1 MIKLTLKN
9 FILPFFALVF
19 LNTSV
24 NSSLPDFTI
33 LAEEYSSSVVNVSVE
48 RKQKEKENQSGQ
60 MRQNPPGSPFD
71 FFNDERFREFFR
83 NQPQKRIP
91 QRTAGSGFIISRDGY
106 IVTNNHVVE
115 DAETIKITLSN
126 DEAYDA
132 EVIGLDPRMDLA
144 LLKIDPEKDLPYV
157 SFGNS
162 KESKVGEWVVAIG
175 NPFGLGGTVTA
186 GIISALGRN
195 IGSGPYDQFIQT
207 DAPINKGNS
216 GGPLFNM
223 DGEVIGVN
231 TMIYSQTG
239 GSVGIGFSIPS
250 DLVKPV
256 IDQLKKYGET
266 RRGWLGVMIQNV
278 TEELAKDMDLDEAKG
293 ALVQQVVK
301 DGPADKAGIEEGD
314 VIIGYNKEDI
324 NDMRD
329 LTTKVA
335 NTDIGKK
342 VKIKL
347 IRFGKEVE
355 LKVKIGRLEGNENK
369 VNEESS
375 DDIDKILGLGLG
387 DLTENFR
394 RENQIPQ
401 SIKGVAV
408 ITVDEDSEAFSKK
421 ITSGSVIISLTHQ
434 RISGNITLQS
444 TVKAQSS
451 EQVYNLLTERQ
462 KEGDE
467 IRKIIRFLK
476 LGMAPKYRTT
486 TYLKAPDVFTL
497 EYKNGKGKDDLLKTV
512 NQFNP
517 GGLALTTMNVDYAPN
532 GYWSAYRD
540 SQPVILKMDLNFTEL
555 RPIYEGDQAGTPEDS
570 VGY

>member
-1 MIKLTLKN
+1 MLKIT
-9 FILPFFALVF
+9 FKYFLLSFFAIF
-19 LNTSV
+19 LINTSV

-33 LAEEYSSSVVNVSVE
+33 LAEEYSSSVVNVSVV
-48 RKQKEKENQSGQ
+48 RKQKETKSGE
-60 MRQNPPGSPFD
+60 MRQSPPGSPFD
-71 FFNDERFREFFR
+71 FFNDERFRDFFR
-83 NQPQKRIP
+83 NQPQRKMP
-91 QRTAGSGFIISRDGY
+91 QRTAGSGFIISKDGF

-115 DAETIKITLSN
+115 EAEIVKITLSN
-126 DEAYDA
+126 DEVYEA
-132 EVIGLDPRMDLA
+132 EIIGLDPRMDLA
-144 LLKIDPEKDLPYV
+144 LLKIDLDKDLPFV
-157 SFGNS
+157 SFGKSEN
-162 KESKVGEWVVAIG
+162 SKVGEWVVAIG

-223 DGEVIGVN
+223 KGEVIGVN

-250 DLVKPV
+250 SLVKPV
-256 IDQLKKYGET
+256 IDQLKEYGET

-278 TEELAKDMDLDEAKG
+278 NEELAKDMDLDEAKG

-301 DGPADKAGIEEGD
+301 DGPADKGGIKEGD

-335 NTDIGKK
+335 NTDIGKRI
-342 VKIKL
+342 KIRL
-347 IRFGKEVE
+347 IRFGKEIE

-369 VNEESS
+369 VNEEII
-375 DDIDKILGLGLG
+375 DDVEKILGLGLG
-387 DLTENFR
+387 DLSENFR
-394 RENQIPQ
+394 RENQIPP

-421 ITSGSVIISLTHQ
+421 IAKGSVIISLTHQ
-434 RISGNITLQS
+434 RVSGNVTLQS
-444 TVKAQSS
+444 TVKAESYQ
-451 EQVYNLLTERQ
+451 QVYDLLNQRK

-467 IRKIIRFLK
+467 RI
-476 LGMAPKYRTT
+476 
-486 TYLKAPDVFTL
+486 
-497 EYKNGKGKDDLLKTV
+497 LLRV
-512 NQFNP
+512 WRP
-517 GGLALTTMNVDYAPN
+517 
-532 GYWSAYRD
+532 
-540 SQPVILKMDLNFTEL
+540 EL
-555 RPIYEGDQAGTPEDS
+555 RLVSLVALSFSQKNK
-570 VGY
+570 

>member
-1 MIKLTLKN
+1 
-9 FILPFFALVF
+9 
-19 LNTSV
+19 
-24 NSSLPDFTI
+24 
-33 LAEEYSSSVVNVSVE
+33 
-48 RKQKEKENQSGQ
+48 
-60 MRQNPPGSPFD
+60 
-71 FFNDERFREFFR
+71 
-83 NQPQKRIP
+83 
-91 QRTAGSGFIISRDGY
+91 
-106 IVTNNHVVE
+106 
-115 DAETIKITLSN
+115 
-126 DEAYDA
+126 
-132 EVIGLDPRMDLA
+132 MDLA
-144 LLKIDPEKDLPYV
+144 LLKINPEEDLPYV

-162 KESKVGEWVVAIG
+162 ENSKVGEWVVAIG

-195 IGSGPYDQFIQT
+195 IGSGPYDHFIQT

-223 DGEVIGVN
+223 SGEVIGVN

-301 DGPADKAGIEEGD
+301 DGPADKAGIKEGD
-314 VIIGYNKEDI
+314 VIIGYNKEEI
-324 NDMRD
+324 TDMRD

-342 VKIKL
+342 IKIKL
-347 IRFGKEVE
+347 IRFGREVE

-369 VNEESS
+369 VNEEDSNN
-375 DDIDKILGLGLG
+375 IDKILGLGLG

-394 RENQIPQ
+394 RENQIPS
-401 SIKGVAV
+401 SINGVAV
-408 ITVDEDSEAFSKK
+408 ITVDEESEAFSKK
-421 ITSGSVIISLTHQ
+421 ITNGSVIISLTHQ
-434 RISGNITLQS
+434 RVSGNVTLQS

-467 IRKIIRFLK
+467 RI
-476 LGMAPKYRTT
+476 
-486 TYLKAPDVFTL
+486 
-497 EYKNGKGKDDLLKTV
+497 LLRV
-512 NQFNP
+512 WRP
-517 GGLALTTMNVDYAPN
+517 
-532 GYWSAYRD
+532 
-540 SQPVILKMDLNFTEL
+540 EL
-555 RPIYEGDQAGTPEDS
+555 RLVSLVALSFNQK
-570 VGY
+570 

>member
-1 MIKLTLKN
+1 MKLVSKILFFLIVIN
-9 FILPFFALVF
+9 FSFVHSKPVPDSFA
-19 LNTSV
+19 
-24 NSSLPDFTI
+24 D
-33 LAEEYSSSVVNVSVE
+33 LADKLMPSVVNISTTQTV
-48 RKQKEKENQSGQ
+48 RTTTNQFPFQ
-60 MRQNPPGSPFD
+60 FPPGSPFGEMFKD
-71 FFNDERFREFFR
+71 FERPTER
-83 NQPQKRIP
+83 K
-91 QRTAGSGFIISRDGY
+91 ASSLGSGFIIDTKGTV
-106 IVTNNHVVE
+106 VTNNHVISGADDILVRVGDKE
-115 DAETIKITLSN
+115 YKAKVVGADPYMDIAVLKMETRDQFK
-126 DEAYDA
+126 
-132 EVIGLDPRMDLA
+132 P
-144 LLKIDPEKDLPYV
+144 V
-157 SFGNS
+157 SFGDS
-162 KESKVGEWVVAIG
+162 DKARVGDWAVAIG

-375 DDIDKILGLGLG
+375 GDIDKILGLGLG

-467 IRKIIRFLK
+467 RI
-476 LGMAPKYRTT
+476 
-486 TYLKAPDVFTL
+486 
-497 EYKNGKGKDDLLKTV
+497 LLRV
-512 NQFNP
+512 WRP
-517 GGLALTTMNVDYAPN
+517 
-532 GYWSAYRD
+532 
-540 SQPVILKMDLNFTEL
+540 EL
-555 RPIYEGDQAGTPEDS
+555 RLVYLVALSFSQE
-570 VGY
+570 

>member
-1 MIKLTLKN
+1 MLKIT
-9 FILPFFALVF
+9 FKYFLLSFFAVF
-19 LNTSV
+19 LINTSV

-33 LAEEYSSSVVNVSVE
+33 LAEEYSSSVVNVSVV
-48 RKQKEKENQSGQ
+48 RKQKENKSGE
-60 MRQNPPGSPFD
+60 MRQSRPGSPFV
-71 FFNDERFREFFR
+71 FFNDERFRDFFR
-83 NQPQKRIP
+83 NQPQRKMP
-91 QRTAGSGFIISRDGY
+91 QRTAGSGFIISKDGF

-115 DAETIKITLSN
+115 EAEIVKITLSN
-126 DEAYDA
+126 DEVYEA
-132 EVIGLDPRMDLA
+132 EIIGLDPRMDLA
-144 LLKIDPEKDLPYV
+144 LLKIDLDKDLPFV
-157 SFGNS
+157 SFGKSEN
-162 KESKVGEWVVAIG
+162 SKVGEWVVAIG

-223 DGEVIGVN
+223 KGEVIGVN

-250 DLVKPV
+250 SLVKPV
-256 IDQLKKYGET
+256 IDQLKEYGET

-278 TEELAKDMDLDEAKG
+278 NEELAKDMDLDEAKG

-301 DGPADKAGIEEGD
+301 DGPADKGGIKEGD

-335 NTDIGKK
+335 NTDIGKRI
-342 VKIKL
+342 KIRL
-347 IRFGKEVE
+347 IRFGKEIE

-369 VNEESS
+369 VNEEII
-375 DDIDKILGLGLG
+375 DDVEKILGLGLG
-387 DLTENFR
+387 DLSENFR
-394 RENQIPQ
+394 RENQIPP

-421 ITSGSVIISLTHQ
+421 IAKGSVIISLTHQ
-434 RISGNITLQS
+434 RVSGNVTLQS
-444 TVKAQSS
+444 TVKAESYQ
-451 EQVYNLLTERQ
+451 QVYDLLNQRK

-467 IRKIIRFLK
+467 RI
-476 LGMAPKYRTT
+476 
-486 TYLKAPDVFTL
+486 
-497 EYKNGKGKDDLLKTV
+497 LLRV
-512 NQFNP
+512 WRP
-517 GGLALTTMNVDYAPN
+517 
-532 GYWSAYRD
+532 
-540 SQPVILKMDLNFTEL
+540 EL
-555 RPIYEGDQAGTPEDS
+555 RLVSLVALSFSQKNK
-570 VGY
+570 

>member
-1 MIKLTLKN
+1 MIKLTLKYLA
-9 FILPFFALVF
+9 ISFFSLIF
-19 LNTSV
+19 LNLPVS
-24 NSSLPDFTI
+24 SSLPDFTS
-33 LAEEYSSSVVNVSVE
+33 LAEEYSSSVVNVSVV
-48 RKQKEKENQSGQ
+48 RKQKERENQSGQ
-60 MRQNPPGSPFD
+60 MRQGPPGSPFD
-71 FFNDERFREFFR
+71 FFNDERFRDFFR
-83 NQPQKRIP
+83 NQPQKRVP
-91 QRTAGSGFIISRDGY
+91 QRTAGSGFIISDDGF

-115 DAETIKITLSN
+115 EAETIKITLSN
-126 DEAYDA
+126 DKIYNA

-144 LLKIDPEKDLPYV
+144 LLKINPEEDLPYV
-157 SFGNS
+157 SFGDSEN
-162 KESKVGEWVVAIG
+162 SKVGEWVVAIG

-195 IGSGPYDQFIQT
+195 IGSGPYDHFIQT

-301 DGPADKAGIEEGD
+301 DGPAYKAGIEEGD
-314 VIIGYNKEDI
+314 VIIGYNKEEI

-342 VKIKL
+342 IKIKL

-369 VNEESS
+369 INEEASNI
-375 DDIDKILGLGLG
+375 IDKILGLGLG

-394 RENQIPQ
+394 RENQIPS

-408 ITVDEDSEAFSKK
+408 ITVDEESEAFSKK
-421 ITSGSVIISLTHQ
+421 ITNGSVIISLTHQ
-434 RISGNITLQS
+434 RVSGNITLQS

-451 EQVYNLLTERQ
+451 EQVYDLLKERQ
-462 KEGDE
+462 NEGDE
-467 IRKIIRFLK
+467 KI
-476 LGMAPKYRTT
+476 
-486 TYLKAPDVFTL
+486 
-497 EYKNGKGKDDLLKTV
+497 LLRV
-512 NQFNP
+512 WRP
-517 GGLALTTMNVDYAPN
+517 
-532 GYWSAYRD
+532 
-540 SQPVILKMDLNFTEL
+540 EL
-555 RPIYEGDQAGTPEDS
+555 RLVS
-570 VGY
+570 LVSLSFNKK

>member
-1 MIKLTLKN
+1 MGPSMN
-9 FILPFFALVF
+9 VPA
-19 LNTSV
+19 
-24 NSSLPDFTI
+24 PDI
-33 LAEEYSSSVVNVSVE
+33 GSSSRE
-48 RKQKEKENQSGQ
+48 MAWIADEYRKIHPSDINGAACVTGK
-60 MRQNPPGSPFD
+60 PPNKNGLPGREEATGRGVQFIV
-71 FFNDERFREFFR
+71 REFFR

-375 DDIDKILGLGLG
+375 RGL
-387 DLTENFR
+387 F
-394 RENQIPQ
+394 IYF
-401 SIKGVAV
+401 IFVAL
-408 ITVDEDSEAFSKK
+408 K
-421 ITSGSVIISLTHQ
+421 
-434 RISGNITLQS
+434 S
-444 TVKAQSS
+444 TDF
-451 EQVYNLLTERQ
+451 N
-462 KEGDE
+462 
-467 IRKIIRFLK
+467 LK
-476 LGMAPKYRTT
+476 LY
-486 TYLKAPDVFTL
+486 F
-497 EYKNGKGKDDLLKTV
+497 
-512 NQFNP
+512 
-517 GGLALTTMNVDYAPN
+517 LTKPN
-532 GYWSAYRD
+532 
-540 SQPVILKMDLNFTEL
+540 
-555 RPIYEGDQAGTPEDS
+555 
-570 VGY
+570 

>member
-1 MIKLTLKN
+1 MLKIT
-9 FILPFFALVF
+9 FKYFLLSFFAVF
-19 LNTSV
+19 LINTSV

-33 LAEEYSSSVVNVSVE
+33 LAEEYSSSVVNVSVV
-48 RKQKEKENQSGQ
+48 RKQKENKSGE
-60 MRQNPPGSPFD
+60 MRQSPPGSPFD
-71 FFNDERFREFFR
+71 FFNDERFRDFFR
-83 NQPQKRIP
+83 NQPQRKMP
-91 QRTAGSGFIISRDGY
+91 QRTAGSGFIISKDGF

-115 DAETIKITLSN
+115 EAEIVKITLSN
-126 DEAYDA
+126 DEVYEA
-132 EVIGLDPRMDLA
+132 EIIGLDPRMDLA
-144 LLKIDPEKDLPYV
+144 LLKIDLDKDLPFV
-157 SFGNS
+157 SFGKSEN
-162 KESKVGEWVVAIG
+162 SKVGEWVVAIG

-223 DGEVIGVN
+223 KGEVIGVN

-250 DLVKPV
+250 SLVKPV
-256 IDQLKKYGET
+256 IDQLKEYGET

-278 TEELAKDMDLDEAKG
+278 NEELAKDMDLDEAKG

-301 DGPADKAGIEEGD
+301 DGPADKGGIKEGD

-335 NTDIGKK
+335 NTDIGKRI
-342 VKIKL
+342 KIRL
-347 IRFGKEVE
+347 IRFGKEIE

-369 VNEESS
+369 VNEEII
-375 DDIDKILGLGLG
+375 DDVEKILGLGLG
-387 DLTENFR
+387 DLSENFR
-394 RENQIPQ
+394 RENQIPP

-421 ITSGSVIISLTHQ
+421 IAKGSVIISLTHQ
-434 RISGNITLQS
+434 RVSGNVTLQS
-444 TVKAQSS
+444 TVKAESYQ
-451 EQVYNLLTERQ
+451 QVYDLLNQRK

-467 IRKIIRFLK
+467 RI
-476 LGMAPKYRTT
+476 
-486 TYLKAPDVFTL
+486 
-497 EYKNGKGKDDLLKTV
+497 LLRV
-512 NQFNP
+512 WRP
-517 GGLALTTMNVDYAPN
+517 
-532 GYWSAYRD
+532 
-540 SQPVILKMDLNFTEL
+540 EL
-555 RPIYEGDQAGTPEDS
+555 RLVSLVALSFSQKNK
-570 VGY
+570 

>member
-1 MIKLTLKN
+1 MIKLTLKYIAIS
-9 FILPFFALVF
+9 FLSVIF
-19 LNTSV
+19 LNPLA
-24 NSSLPDFTI
+24 NSSLPDFTS
-33 LAEEYSSSVVNVSVE
+33 LAEEYSSSVVNVSVV

-60 MRQNPPGSPFD
+60 MRQSPPGSPFD
-71 FFNDERFREFFR
+71 FFNDERFRDFFR
-83 NQPQKRIP
+83 NQPQKRMP
-91 QRTAGSGFIISRDGY
+91 QRTAGSGFIISDDGF

-115 DAETIKITLSN
+115 EAETIKITLSN
-126 DEAYDA
+126 DEVYDA

-144 LLKIDPEKDLPYV
+144 LLKINPEEDLPYV
-157 SFGNS
+157 SFGDSEN
-162 KESKVGEWVVAIG
+162 SKVGEWVVAIG

-195 IGSGPYDQFIQT
+195 IGSGPYDHFIQT

-223 DGEVIGVN
+223 NGEVIGVN

-314 VIIGYNKEDI
+314 VIIGYNKEEI

-342 VKIKL
+342 IKIKL

-369 VNEESS
+369 VNEEASNN
-375 DDIDKILGLGLG
+375 IDKILGLGLG

-394 RENQIPQ
+394 RENQIPS

-408 ITVDEDSEAFSKK
+408 ITVDEESEAFSKK

-434 RISGNITLQS
+434 RISGNVTLQS

-451 EQVYNLLTERQ
+451 EQVYNLLKERQ

-467 IRKIIRFLK
+467 RI
-476 LGMAPKYRTT
+476 
-486 TYLKAPDVFTL
+486 
-497 EYKNGKGKDDLLKTV
+497 LLRV
-512 NQFNP
+512 WRP
-517 GGLALTTMNVDYAPN
+517 
-532 GYWSAYRD
+532 
-540 SQPVILKMDLNFTEL
+540 EL
-555 RPIYEGDQAGTPEDS
+555 RLVSLVSLSFNQK
-570 VGY
+570 

>member
-1 MIKLTLKN
+1 MLKIT
-9 FILPFFALVF
+9 FKYFLLSFFAVF
-19 LNTSV
+19 LINTSV

-33 LAEEYSSSVVNVSVE
+33 LAEEYSSSVVNVSVV
-48 RKQKEKENQSGQ
+48 RKQKENKSGE
-60 MRQNPPGSPFD
+60 MRQSPPGSPFD
-71 FFNDERFREFFR
+71 FFNDERFRDFFR
-83 NQPQKRIP
+83 NQPQRKMP
-91 QRTAGSGFIISRDGY
+91 QRTAGSGFIISKDGF

-115 DAETIKITLSN
+115 EAEIVKITLSN
-126 DEAYDA
+126 DEVYEA
-132 EVIGLDPRMDLA
+132 EIIGLDPRMDLA
-144 LLKIDPEKDLPYV
+144 LLKIDLDKDLPFV
-157 SFGNS
+157 SFGKSEN
-162 KESKVGEWVVAIG
+162 SKVGEWVVAIG

-223 DGEVIGVN
+223 KGEVIGVN

-250 DLVKPV
+250 SLVKPV
-256 IDQLKKYGET
+256 IDQLKEYGET

-278 TEELAKDMDLDEAKG
+278 NEELAKDMDLDEAKG

-301 DGPADKAGIEEGD
+301 DGPADKGGIKEGD

-335 NTDIGKK
+335 NTDIGKRI
-342 VKIKL
+342 KIRL
-347 IRFGKEVE
+347 IRFGKEIE

-369 VNEESS
+369 VNEEII
-375 DDIDKILGLGLG
+375 DDVEKILGLGLG
-387 DLTENFR
+387 DLSENFR
-394 RENQIPQ
+394 RENQIPP

-421 ITSGSVIISLTHQ
+421 IAKGSVIISLTHQ
-434 RISGNITLQS
+434 RVSGNVTLQS
-444 TVKAQSS
+444 TVKAESYQ
-451 EQVYNLLTERQ
+451 QVYDLLNQRK

-467 IRKIIRFLK
+467 RI
-476 LGMAPKYRTT
+476 
-486 TYLKAPDVFTL
+486 
-497 EYKNGKGKDDLLKTV
+497 LLRV
-512 NQFNP
+512 WRP
-517 GGLALTTMNVDYAPN
+517 
-532 GYWSAYRD
+532 
-540 SQPVILKMDLNFTEL
+540 EL
-555 RPIYEGDQAGTPEDS
+555 RLVSLVALSFSQNNK
-570 VGY
+570 

>member
-1 MIKLTLKN
+1 MIKLTLKY
-9 FILPFFALVF
+9 IAISVLSVIF
-19 LNTSV
+19 LNPFA
-24 NSSLPDFTI
+24 NSSLPDFTS
-33 LAEEYSSSVVNVSVE
+33 LAEEYSSSVVNVSVV

-60 MRQNPPGSPFD
+60 MRQSPPGSPFD
-71 FFNDERFREFFR
+71 FFNDERFRDFFR
-83 NQPQKRIP
+83 NQPQKRMP
-91 QRTAGSGFIISRDGY
+91 QRTAGSGFIISDDGF

-115 DAETIKITLSN
+115 EAETIKITLSN
-126 DEAYDA
+126 DEVYDA

-144 LLKIDPEKDLPYV
+144 LLKINSEEDLPYV
-157 SFGNS
+157 SFGDSEN
-162 KESKVGEWVVAIG
+162 SKVGEWVVAIG

-195 IGSGPYDQFIQT
+195 IGSGPYDHFIQT

-314 VIIGYNKEDI
+314 VIIGFNKEEI

-342 VKIKL
+342 IKIKL

-369 VNEESS
+369 VNEEASNN
-375 DDIDKILGLGLG
+375 IDKILGLGLG

-394 RENQIPQ
+394 RENQIPS

-408 ITVDEDSEAFSKK
+408 ITVDEESEAFSKK

-434 RISGNITLQS
+434 RISGNVTLQS
-444 TVKAQSS
+444 TVKAQSF
-451 EQVYNLLTERQ
+451 EQVYNLLKERQ

-467 IRKIIRFLK
+467 RI
-476 LGMAPKYRTT
+476 
-486 TYLKAPDVFTL
+486 
-497 EYKNGKGKDDLLKTV
+497 LLRV
-512 NQFNP
+512 WRP
-517 GGLALTTMNVDYAPN
+517 
-532 GYWSAYRD
+532 
-540 SQPVILKMDLNFTEL
+540 EL
-555 RPIYEGDQAGTPEDS
+555 RLVSLVSLSFNQK
-570 VGY
+570 

>member
-1 MIKLTLKN
+1 MMKLTLKYIVLS
-9 FILPFFALVF
+9 FLSVTF
-19 LNTSV
+19 LNPYV
-24 NSSLPDFTI
+24 NSSLPDFTS
-33 LAEEYSSSVVNVSVE
+33 LAEEYSSSVVNVSVV
-48 RKQKEKENQSGQ
+48 RKQKDKESQSGQ
-60 MRQNPPGSPFD
+60 MRQSPPASPFD
-71 FFNDERFREFFR
+71 FFNDERFRDFFR
-83 NQPQKRIP
+83 NQPQKRKP
-91 QRTAGSGFIISRDGY
+91 QRTAGSGFIISDDGY

-115 DAETIKITLSN
+115 EAETIKITLSN
-126 DEAYDA
+126 DEVYSA

-144 LLKIDPEKDLPYV
+144 LLKINPEIDLPYV
-157 SFGNS
+157 SFGDSEN
-162 KESKVGEWVVAIG
+162 SKVGEWVVAIG

-195 IGSGPYDQFIQT
+195 IGSGPYDHFIQT

-223 DGEVIGVN
+223 NGEVIGVN

-266 RRGWLGVMIQNV
+266 RRGWLGVMIQDV

-314 VIIGYNKEDI
+314 VIIGYNKEEI

-342 VKIKL
+342 IKIKL

-369 VNEESS
+369 INEEVSNN
-375 DDIDKILGLGLG
+375 IDKILGLGLG

-394 RENQIPQ
+394 RENQIPP

-408 ITVDEDSEAFSKK
+408 ITVDEESEAFSKK
-421 ITSGSVIISLTHQ
+421 ITNGSVIISLTHQ
-434 RISGNITLQS
+434 RVSGNVTLQS
-444 TVKAQSS
+444 TVKAQNS
-451 EQVYNLLTERQ
+451 EQVYNLLKERQ

-467 IRKIIRFLK
+467 RI
-476 LGMAPKYRTT
+476 
-486 TYLKAPDVFTL
+486 
-497 EYKNGKGKDDLLKTV
+497 LLRV
-512 NQFNP
+512 WRP
-517 GGLALTTMNVDYAPN
+517 
-532 GYWSAYRD
+532 
-540 SQPVILKMDLNFTEL
+540 EL
-555 RPIYEGDQAGTPEDS
+555 RLVSLVALSFNQK
-570 VGY
+570 